1 MMNRA
6 RQKLNSSS
14 GASLLLAMLFFL
26 FCFTIGAIVLTAAT
40 ANAGK
45 TAHIREEQQ
54 SYLAVQSAARLLR
67 NDLNGMTLQGSYT
80 DTDTSSYSVTVDPDG
95 NSTSTPSSSTSSRVP
110 NLPATLSDSGLRT
123 LLEKD
128 LIDFFFGNNSV
139 PGYAKPS
146 QPKEYRLNLAAGD
159 QLPEVFAVLTLHPE
173 DYSIVIRLADANG
186 AHPMTIT
193 FDVAQKND
201 QSTAITDNSSD
212 STLPDGSTVT
222 DYETVTET
230 TYLTEIVWSD
240 GFIVKGD

>member
-146 QPKEYRLNLAAGD
+146 QPKEYRSLESGRRSSAPGGLCGPDPSSGGLFHRHPAGGCKWGASHD
-159 QLPEVFAVLTLHPE
+159 HNIRCGPEKRP
-173 DYSIVIRLADANG
+173 I
-186 AHPMTIT
+186 
-193 FDVAQKND
+193 
-201 QSTAITDNSSD
+201 
-212 STLPDGSTVT
+212 DGHH
-222 DYETVTET
+222 
-230 TYLTEIVWSD
+230 
-240 GFIVKGD
+240 G